1 VEDNESQ
8 KIVQA
13 I

>member
-1 VEDNESQ
+1 VGRESQ
-8 KIVQA
+8 KIV